1 MNTDRSGGFVIA
13 PGGDIVAS
21 MAVTFKEKLRDAVRE
36 HPGGLTIDMAGVGLI
51 DSVGLGLLVATHN
64 SLSKAGG
71 KLTLVNTGGD
81 VLSLLRA
88 MRLDKHFQVVT

>member
-1 MNTDRSGGFVIA
+1 MNIERSEEAVVT

-21 MAVTFKEKLRDAVRE
+21 MAVTFKERLKEAVKE
-36 HPGGLTIDMAGVGLI
+36 HPGGLTIDLAGVDLI

-64 SLSKAGG
+64 SLSKSGG
-71 KLTLVNTGGD
+71 HLTLVNAGGD

-88 MRLDKHFQVVT
+88 MRLDKHFRVVS